1 HARRALRDL
10 GAGARRARQRGD
22 DVARPA
28 PARLAAQKKTV
39 VASERDE
46 AERAA
51 WRDEAAGLAPAD
63 LVFVGE
69 GSAGRGATPRRAR
82 APRGQ
87 RAVGAAPRNR
97 GSNGTL
103 LAALTPAGVGPAL
116 VVAGAADG
124 PAFEAYPRAVLLPAL
139 RPGQVVVLDNLSV
152 HKGARARGL
161 VEAAGCRLL
170 FLPPPSPDF
179 GPIALA
185 SAKPTQALR
194 RAAARTY
201 EALVAAIGAAP
212 AAITV
217 ADARAFFAHCGFPLP
232 DQHL

>member
-1 HARRALRDL
+1 HAGAQAAAGADPADRGRVAPRPGGPGAGGAGGHARRALRDL

-63 LVFVGE
+63 LGFVDE
-69 GSAGRGATPRRAR
+69 SSTNRALTPRRAR

-87 RAVGAAPRNR
+87 RAVGAAPRNH

-116 VVAGAADG
+116 VVA
-124 PAFEAYPRAVLLPAL
+124 
-139 RPGQVVVLDNLSV
+139 
-152 HKGARARGL
+152 
-161 VEAAGCRLL
+161 
-170 FLPPPSPDF
+170 
-179 GPIALA
+179 
-185 SAKPTQALR
+185 
-194 RAAARTY
+194 
-201 EALVAAIGAAP
+201 
-212 AAITV
+212 
-217 ADARAFFAHCGFPLP
+217 
-232 DQHL
+232 